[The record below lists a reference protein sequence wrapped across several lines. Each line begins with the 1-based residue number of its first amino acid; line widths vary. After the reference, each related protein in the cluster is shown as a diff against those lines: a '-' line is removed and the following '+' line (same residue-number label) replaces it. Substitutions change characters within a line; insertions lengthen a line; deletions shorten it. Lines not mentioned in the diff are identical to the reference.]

1 MTQIIFK
8 ARVGSHLFGTSTPTS
23 DVDIKG
29 VFIPSVREI
38 LKYNTIS
45 HIDRGTGS
53 DKQKNTADDVD
64 EEYYALHKFLG
75 MIAKGDMVAT
85 EMLFAPNF
93 VLGGMPGAAWGS
105 LYRNRH
111 KILSRECK
119 GFVGYV
125 QRQASVY
132 SVKGDRLNEVNE
144 TIQFL
149 ENFERSTLN
158 YRPTMKLNE
167 IYEMRDFIKIH
178 CAGKDHTSFEHVM
191 INGKEVFHL
200 ICCDRKV
207 PDTVS
212 FKEALAIY
220 TRVRDEYGHR
230 AQKAASNQG
239 HDWKALSHA
248 IRVGEEAI
256 ELLSTEKITFPRP
269 NAQYLLDIKLG
280 NVEYLKVAEQMQELL
295 GSVESLVKSS
305 PLPELPDYE
314 FIEEFYTGVYRQ
326 KILESVF
333 YD

>member
-1 MTQIIFK
+1 MTEIIFK

-45 HIDRGTGS
+45 HINLGTGS

-85 EMLFAPNF
+85 EMLFAQGEIVSDSF
-93 VLGGMPGAAWGS
+93 SATSVWAM
-105 LYRNRH
+105 LYRHRH

-132 SVKGDRLNEVNE
+132 SVKGDRLNEVND
-144 TIQFL
+144 TIYFL
-149 ENFERSTLN
+149 ERLQQTWPKAKKLCEVPGFRDLAFNFA
-158 YRPTMKLNE
+158 K
-167 IYEMRDFIKIH
+167 IK
-178 CAGKDHTSFEHVM
+178 THVDIEFVD
-191 INGKEVFHL
+191 INHKTVFHF

-207 PDTVS
+207 PDTVT

-256 ELLSTEKITFPRP
+256 ELLSTEQITFPRP
-269 NAQYLLDIKLG
+269 NAKYLLDIKLG

-295 GSVESLVKSS
+295 GSVESHVKLS

-314 FIEEFYTGVYRQ
+314 FIEEFYTEIYG
-326 KILESVF
+326 KKVF
-333 YD
+333 KEFYNE